1 MEAESIAEPSVL
13 FPVVSAFI
21 HELIKVD
28 PTASSMLADL
38 ANVETDTYSMLNN
51 QNPTISPAALQ
62 VKWHQLVTQILET
75 VIRVNKM
82 RPAALIPQHFG
93 TIKTVI
99 QQVHSLSP
107 LDVAAKKQH
116 NQSFLQLKKEVAEIE
131 RLLPT
136 ANDILVKRLTSLR
149 SDIATKYS
157 LFFETTEMDQDA
169 ISKAIRDI
177 RRGIDQVL
185 RLLNDEKQ
193 KTDNFVAPPECRMIS
208 RFFNDLRLK
217 ADKNIKAR
225 SKTPPARIIAANKFS
240 LQTPSRQAKPH
251 ATAAVSRAKTPPSKR
266 QSLSN
271 IPKRLSPQHQTP
283 TVRASS
289 SAAKIGALSATTSPP
304 SAGSSPGRPTSSH
317 SSTSAKSAITPRPYA
332 AYSPR
337 RTPTTGRLLPSP
349 GAKRVLP
356 TRGVSPGATRVYP
369 ATSVRPKASSP
380 KPAGSV
386 TSKSSV
392 ASSTRT
398 PSKSPGARS
407 SKATPLRTKPSQKRE
422 KPTSSK
428 TRPEKKK
435 TTPNRKEKPAV
446 EEQKIE
452 EPQQVVNDQVQQPE
466 PVEASTPKVVEQ
478 PKVNDDIN
486 EDEFQPVQVRM
497 VDVSPAQKKRLDDLM
512 DSETD
517 RMVLAVEKAQTQTK
531 GRSPALEKLQ
541 RDLIGG
547 DLSSSDTAP
556 SKKIRA
562 ISPLQ
567 AVLRKQA
574 SPQKRIDTESAGTTN
589 EKEKGAYLR
598 VFKSFERR
606 LLKFEPLLATGKK
619 IKEFLALSKDRDY
632 DKQIAAQLLSD
643 IDEKMSGM
651 GEMTPNEQKVYN
663 AARTLSQLSR
673 LIEIDISGKFEE
685 ANSSLMREAFRNV
698 EKQLSSIRDPRMHD
712 FIEEQ
717 LQRLKDTKPLF
728 LEFLNAQL
736 KREDVQKMRNDN
748 QFLEQD
754 LDRIRAN
761 IALIKDAISKSGPVD
776 VRKLE
781 QMSRS
786 DLLGAFERLNEELM
800 ELERTHTTELEAL
813 TVSLNKS
820 VKKRDAF
827 ISELSEI
834 HSQIAQLHRALADSG
849 NSQTVSLGEETLA
862 RDTVMSRLTSLLHR
876 ESEICQAMEGSA

>member
-99 QQVHSLSP
+99 QQVHSRSP

-208 RFFNDLRLK
+208 RFFNDLRVK

-225 SKTPPARIIAANKFS
+225 SKTPPARTITANKFS

-251 ATAAVSRAKTPPSKR
+251 VSAAASRAKTPPSKR

-337 RTPTTGRLLPSP
+337 RLLPSP
-349 GAKRVLP
+349 GAKRVIP

-369 ATSVRPKASSP
+369 ATSARPKASSP

-407 SKATPLRTKPSQKRE
+407 SKATPIRTKPSQKRE

-435 TTPNRKEKPAV
+435 TTSTRKEKPV
-446 EEQKIE
+446 EEKPKVE
-452 EPQQVVNDQVQQPE
+452 ERQEVVNDQAQQPE
-466 PVEASTPKVVEQ
+466 PVEVSTPKVVEQ
-478 PKVNDDIN
+478 PKVNDEIN

-497 VDVSPAQKKRLDDLM
+497 VDVSPAQKKRLDDIM

-574 SPQKRIDTESAGTTN
+574 SPQKRIDESRGDSGTTN

-619 IKEFLALSKDRDY
+619 IKEFLSLSKDRDY

-643 IDEKMSGM
+643 IEEKMSGM

-728 LEFLNAQL
+728 LEFMNAQL
-736 KREDVQKMRNDN
+736 KREDVQKIRNDN

-754 LDRIRAN
+754 LDRIRSN
-761 IALIKDAISKSGPVD
+761 IGLIKDAVSKSD

-781 QMSRS
+781 EMSRS
-786 DLLGAFERLNEELM
+786 DLVGAFERLNEELM

-820 VKKRDAF
+820 FKKRDAF

-862 RDTVMSRLTSLLHR
+862 RDAVMSRLTSLLHR